1 MKTVLA
7 LVLLTVVSTP
17 AFASMECEKKLSKH
31 FESLKI
37 NVKATMKS
45 QDYLNGEV
53 RALSNAMYDK
63 TAPPAKSK
71 EELMKMLEAF
81 KKYESSDSRFNE
93 IVRVCSAIRAFAE
106 VGIPADEIELKTLA
120 FQNGWSEGMREPLA
134 AAIAQEITQLK
145 SSKEIS
151 DQCRPSGKGS
161 KPVTVTR

>member
-7 LVLLTVVSTP
+7 LVLLSVMVTP

-37 NVKATMKS
+37 NVKAPMQS

-53 RALSNAMYDK
+53 VALSNAAYDK
-63 TAPPAKSK
+63 TKPPVTSK
-71 EELMKMLEAF
+71 AELTKMFEAF
-81 KKYESSDSRFNE
+81 KKYESLDSRFNE
-93 IVRVCSAIRAFAE
+93 IVRVCSAIRAFAQ
-106 VGIPADEIELKTLA
+106 VGLPADEIEMKTSS

-134 AAIAQEITQLK
+134 GAIAQEITQLK

-151 DQCRPSGKGS
+151 DQCRPNGKGS
-161 KPVTVTR
+161 KPAPVRR